1 MSSYVM
7 ENAQALAATAK
18 SGSEPKSA
26 QVLLQKVYT
35 PSPVAIGS
43 HKTVGPKTLH
53 RRHLTLPIPSPNPML
68 RCILRTRGHAIY
80 GCTITN
86 VGDRKESSAGAPLR
100 VPSLDLSREY

>member
-1 MSSYVM
+1 M

-26 QVLLQKVYT
+26 RVLLQKVYT

-53 RRHLTLPIPSPNPML
+53 GRHLTLPIPGPNPML
-68 RCILRTRGHAIY
+68 RCILATRGHAIY
-80 GCTITN
+80 GVYHYQC
-86 VGDRKESSAGAPLR
+86 GRQERKFSRCPAEGAQPG
-100 VPSLDLSREY
+100 PFA